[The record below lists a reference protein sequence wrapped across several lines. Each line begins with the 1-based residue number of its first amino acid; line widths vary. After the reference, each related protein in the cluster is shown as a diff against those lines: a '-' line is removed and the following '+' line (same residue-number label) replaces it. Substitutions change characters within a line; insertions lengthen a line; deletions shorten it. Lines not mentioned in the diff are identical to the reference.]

1 MARVLLY
8 DTTLRDGTQWE
19 GISLSVDDKL
29 KIAAKLDEFQIDY
42 VEGGWPGSNPK
53 DVEFF
58 RRVPDLAL
66 RHARLVA
73 FGSTRHASRA
83 VEADPNIRLL
93 VEANTPAVALVSKSW
108 DLHVTEAL
116 RITLEQN
123 LDMIRDSVAYLKALG
138 REVVYDAEHFF
149 DAYKA
154 NRDYALQTLQVAS
167 AAGADWLVLC
177 DTNGG
182 SLPWEIEAITEQI
195 AALELAPLGIHC
207 HNDSANAVANT
218 LAAVR
223 SGATQVQGTI
233 NGYGERCGN
242 VDLTSVVPNL
252 VLKMGLDCM
261 APHLVARLTE
271 LAWYVSEVAN
281 ITPNDHQPFVGRSA
295 FAHKGGIHVSA
306 VMREASTYEHL
317 DPTLVGNA
325 RRVVVSELAGRSNL
339 LFKAQQFDLDLDE
352 RSPEWLRILERI
364 KDLEYAGYQF
374 EGAEASLELL
384 MKQTLGLYDRLF
396 DLEGFRVTVEKRQDG
411 RPICEA
417 TIKVVVD
424 GEHEHTAAEGDG
436 PVHALDN
443 ALRKALLPFYPALHD
458 IRLTDFKVRVLDAQ
472 DGTAAKVRVLIDSA
486 DEDGSWSTVGVSE
499 NILEAAW
506 QALVLDRPG
515 IGFRT
520 THAIPQ
526 AEIAQRAA
534 GFRVI
539 IAPGHAPVRVLNGCC
554 KQFAATIQDV
564 AAHE

>member
-19 GISLSVDDKL
+19 GISLSVEDKL

-42 VEGGWPGSNPK
+42 IEGGWPGSNPK
-53 DVEFF
+53 DIEFF
-58 RRVPDLAL
+58 RRVPELGL
-66 RHARLVA
+66 KHARVVA
-73 FGSTRHASRA
+73 FGSTRHASRT
-83 VEADPNIRLL
+83 VETDPNIRLL
-93 VEANTPAVALVSKSW
+93 VEANTPTVALVSKTW

-116 RITLEQN
+116 RISLEQN
-123 LDMIRDSVAYLKALG
+123 LEMIRDSVAYLKALG
-138 REVVYDAEHFF
+138 REVVFDAEHFF
-149 DAYKA
+149 DAYRA
-154 NRDYALQTLQVAS
+154 NREYALETLHVAA

-182 SLPWEIEAITEQI
+182 SLPWEIEEITRAV
-195 AALELAPLGIHC
+195 AALDLAPLGIHC

-223 SGATQVQGTI
+223 AGVTQVQGTI

-242 VDLTSVVPNL
+242 VDLTSVIPNL
-252 VLKMGLDCM
+252 VLKMGVPCM
-261 APHLVARLTE
+261 PRELVARLTE
-271 LAWYVSEVAN
+271 LSWYVSEVAN
-281 ITPNDHQPFVGRSA
+281 VTPNDHQPFVGKSA

-306 VMREASTYEHL
+306 VMREASTYEHI

-339 LFKAQQFDLDLDE
+339 LYKAQQFALDLAED
-352 RSPEWLRILERI
+352 SPEWQRILQRI
-364 KDLEYAGYQF
+364 KDLEYEGYQF

-384 MKQTLGLYDRLF
+384 MKKTLGLYERLF

-411 RPICEA
+411 RPVSEA
-417 TIKVVVD
+417 TIKVYVD

-443 ALRKALLPFYPALHD
+443 ALRKALLPFYPALREIH
-458 IRLTDFKVRVLDAQ
+458 LTDFKVRVLDAQ

-486 DEDGSWSTVGVSE
+486 DENGSWSTVGVSE

-506 QALVLDRPG
+506 QALVDSIEYGLRRRAGQAGVQAVRRQPA
-515 IGFRT
+515 T
-520 THAIPQ
+520 AASHA
-526 AEIAQRAA
+526 
-534 GFRVI
+534 
-539 IAPGHAPVRVLNGCC
+539 
-554 KQFAATIQDV
+554 
-564 AAHE
+564 